1 MSVLLSNES
10 EKRELKNIFGLMNE
24 LMRQDFSFSDFCLSA
39 SFYNL
44 SLYQDAFTLDVT
56 ISKQLFKE
64 IATKPLYD
72 SFILGKTMCFVANS
86 LEPEKR
92 E

>member
-1 MSVLLSNES
+1 MSVLLSNE
-10 EKRELKNIFGLMNE
+10 EDKRELKNILGLMNE
-24 LMRQDFSFSDFCLSA
+24 LMRQDFSFSDFCLST

-64 IATKPLYD
+64 IAIKPLYD
-72 SFILGKTMCFVANS
+72 SFTLGKTMCFVANS
-86 LEPEKR
+86 LDPEKR